1 MSTLTVGVVNKETYN
16 LASPVGIVST
26 ARANITG
33 NVSADRVITTIKE
46 YQFIERIP
54 LEGVAMANTSNIAG
68 YSQLRIIIE
77 SALPVINESDLWFQI
92 SNDGGTVYANSN
104 NLSAMYSYMANIT
117 VETSATGDSGT
128 GHRLTRWGISNLANS
143 GGLSGIMDFL
153 SNEPNIDNR
162 FQTILHYRSGETGA
176 GGPWNY
182 MHRGYGRFNRVAPA
196 TNYRFKMTLNGSFA
210 NGTIIVEGIP
220 K

>member
-26 ARANITG
+26 AQANITG

-54 LEGVAMANTSNIAG
+54 LEGVAMANTSNISD

-77 SALPVINESDLWFQI
+77 SALPANNESDLWFQI

-104 NLSAMYSYMANIT
+104 NMSALYNYLAG
-117 VETSATGDSGT
+117 VVLETSTTGDSGT
-128 GHRLTRWGISNLANS
+128 GHRLSRWGISNLANS
-143 GGLSGIMDFL
+143 GGISGIMDVL
-153 SNEPNIDNR
+153 SNEANVDNR
-162 FQTILHYRSGETGA
+162 YQTILHYRSGETGA
-176 GGPWNY
+176 SGPWNY
-182 MHRGYGRFNRVAPA
+182 MHRATIRVNREAPA
-196 TNYRFKMTLNGSFA
+196 TNYRFKLTHNDVFA
-210 NGTIIVEGIP
+210 NGTLIIEGVP